1 MGRRARN
8 PEGWTRDLST
18 KALGAALRVSGRRG
32 GLVVAVMLLVCWAV
46 TNLGGGAAIVP
57 AHYFYIPI
65 LFAGVRFGARGSFV
79 TSVVAAILAGPL
91 TYADTSTRTPQTL
104 TDWGL
109 RGLFFVVIGQVL
121 TAMAGIAASARE
133 AELADLTI
141 AKRLSAAMDES
152 RLVVFFQPIVSLS
165 EPGRLLG
172 AEALVRLDDPPHG
185 LVGPVDF
192 IPSAERSGMIRP
204 LGEHVLR
211 TACRQVV
218 AWRSAGLISDDFTL
232 SVNVSPRQL
241 DAVDFADRVGSVL
254 AATGMDPAR
263 LQLEI
268 TETCVAE
275 HRGRFLDALHSLR
288 RLGVE
293 LALDDFGTGH
303 STLAEVQ
310 QLPIDVIKVDRQF
323 VATLSRGNAAIVANV
338 VDLARSVGMSTIA
351 EGVETA
357 EQEQLLVSLGCDAAQ
372 GYLYGAAVAAEDFAV
387 RLVAASGVS
396 PTPPWA
402 IDGSGTGDRRPSA
415 PAVRSRR

>member
-1 MGRRARN
+1 MGRRS
-8 PEGWTRDLST
+8 TDDRDRWST
-18 KALGAALRVSGRRG
+18 ELGTKVLGASMQVSRRRG
-32 GLVVAVMLLVCWAV
+32 WLAIVTMLGACWIV
-46 TNLGGGAAIVP
+46 TMLFGGAAVVP
-57 AHYFYIPI
+57 AHYFYVPI
-65 LFAGVRFGARGSFV
+65 LFAGVRFGALGSFV
-79 TSVVAAILAGPL
+79 TAVAAALLAGPL
-91 TYADTSTRTPQTL
+91 TYADTATRTPQTL

-109 RGLFFVVIGQVL
+109 RGVFFVVIGQVL

-133 AELADLTI
+133 AELADLRM
-141 AKRLSAAMDES
+141 AKRLSAALDES

-165 EPGRLLG
+165 ERGRLLG

-185 LVGPVDF
+185 LIGPADF

-218 AWRSAGLISDDFTL
+218 AWIDEGLVDEDFTL

-254 AATGMDPAR
+254 AATGLDPAR

-323 VATLSRGNAAIVANV
+323 VATLCSGGDAIVTNV

-351 EGVETA
+351 EGVETP
-357 EQEQLLVSLGCDAAQ
+357 EQERRLAALRCEAAQ
-372 GYLYGAAVAAEDFAV
+372 GYLYGAPVSSDEFAL
-387 RLVAASGVS
+387 RLVAS
-396 PTPPWA
+396 PV
-402 IDGSGTGDRRPSA
+402 DRTSPGPR
-415 PAVRSRR
+415 